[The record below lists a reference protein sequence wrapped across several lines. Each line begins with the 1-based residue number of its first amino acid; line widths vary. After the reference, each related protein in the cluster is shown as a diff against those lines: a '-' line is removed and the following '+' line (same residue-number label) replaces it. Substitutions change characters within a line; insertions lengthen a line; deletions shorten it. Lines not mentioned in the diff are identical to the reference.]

1 MKQQQR
7 EPGIQESQPEKFIL
21 VVEDDAANGEVIEL
35 VITAE
40 TPYRVRCAST
50 AEAALQLISERKPD
64 LLLLDDLLPGMHGLE
79 LYDYLHTIPAL
90 STIPALLIS
99 ANNHRSEEVERHH
112 LTFLPKPYEIATLL
126 ETIHALLERE

>member
-1 MKQQQR
+1 MKQQ
-7 EPGIQESQPEKFIL
+7 PILIIQESRPEKFIL
-21 VVEDDAANGEVIEL
+21 IVEDDAANAEVIAL
-35 VITAE
+35 ALTAE
-40 TPYRVRCAST
+40 TPYRIRCAST
-50 AEAALQLISERKPD
+50 AEAALHLISERKPD

-90 STIPALLIS
+90 STVPALLIS

-112 LTFLPKPYEIATLL
+112 LTFLAKPYELATLL